1 VPLVQVARDRPAG
14 DRKQH
19 RVELFL
25 GALLD
30 QDLPALAVERQK
42 VGASEGDEVA
52 NELRGGARRRRLD
65 SNASDGWVPSG
76 GRDSVSQL
84 VCT

>member
-1 VPLVQVARDRPAG
+1 VPLVQVARDRPAR
-14 DRKQH
+14 DREQD

-30 QDLPALAVERQK
+30 QDLPALLAERNE

-52 NELRGGARRRRLD
+52 DELRGGARRRRLD
-65 SNASDGWVPSG
+65 SNASDPGPSRS
-76 GRDSVSQL
+76 GRDRVSQL